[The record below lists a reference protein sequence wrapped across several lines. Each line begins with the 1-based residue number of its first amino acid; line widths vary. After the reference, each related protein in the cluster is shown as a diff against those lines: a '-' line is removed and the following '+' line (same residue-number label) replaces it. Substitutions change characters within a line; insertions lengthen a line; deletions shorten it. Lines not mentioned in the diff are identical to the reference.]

1 MHLEYQ
7 AVKESSNMGWLYVII
22 GGILEIGW
30 ATGLSLSEGF
40 TKPVPSIITAFLIL
54 VSFYFFSQSMRLL
67 PIGTAYAVFT
77 GIGAAGT
84 AVVGMFFLNDGISI
98 LKIAFITLLI
108 FGVIGLKMSDKEE
121 TDTGGGY

>member
-1 MHLEYQ
+1 
-7 AVKESSNMGWLYVII
+7 MGWIYVII

-40 TKPVPSIITAFLIL
+40 TKPVPSIVTALLIL
-54 VSFYFFSQSMRLL
+54 VSFYFFSNSMRLL

-84 AVVGMFFLNDGISI
+84 AVVGMVFLNEGISV
-98 LKIAFITLLI
+98 LKVAFITLLI

-121 TDTGGGY
+121 QDTRRSY

>member
-1 MHLEYQ
+1 
-7 AVKESSNMGWLYVII
+7 MGWLYVII

-40 TKPVPSIITAFLIL
+40 TKPVPSIITALLIL
-54 VSFYFFSQSMRLL
+54 VSFYFFSNSMRLL

-84 AVVGMFFLNDGISI
+84 AVIGMFFLNEGVSI
-98 LKIAFITLLI
+98 LKIAFISLLI

-121 TDTGGGY
+121 KDTGGAY

>member
-1 MHLEYQ
+1 
-7 AVKESSNMGWLYVII
+7 MGWIYVII

-40 TKPVPSIITAFLIL
+40 TKPVPSIVTAVLIL
-54 VSFYFFSQSMRLL
+54 ISFYFFSNSMKLL

-84 AVVGMFFLNDGISI
+84 AVVGMVFLNDGISI
-98 LKIAFITLLI
+98 LKVAFITLLI

-121 TDTGGGY
+121 QDTGRSY

>member
-1 MHLEYQ
+1 
-7 AVKESSNMGWLYVII
+7 MGWIYVIV

-40 TKPVPSIITAFLIL
+40 TKPVPSMITALLIL

-84 AVVGMFFLNDGISI
+84 ALIGMVFLNEGISLMKISFI
-98 LKIAFITLLI
+98 LLLI

-121 TDTGGGY
+121 QDTGRSY

>member
-1 MHLEYQ
+1 
-7 AVKESSNMGWLYVII
+7 MGWIYVII

-40 TKPVPSIITAFLIL
+40 TKPVPSIVTAVLIL
-54 VSFYFFSQSMRLL
+54 ISFYFFSNSMKLL

-84 AVVGMFFLNDGISI
+84 AVVGMVFLNDGISI
-98 LKIAFITLLI
+98 MKVAFITLLI

-121 TDTGGGY
+121 QHTGRSY

>member
-1 MHLEYQ
+1 
-7 AVKESSNMGWLYVII
+7 MGWIYVII

-40 TKPVPSIITAFLIL
+40 TKPVPSIVTAVLIL
-54 VSFYFFSQSMRLL
+54 ISFYFFSNSMKLL

-84 AVVGMFFLNDGISI
+84 AVVGMVFLNDGISV
-98 LKIAFITLLI
+98 LKVAFITLLI
-108 FGVIGLKMSDKEE
+108 FGVIGLKMSDKEAQ
-121 TDTGGGY
+121 DTRRSY

>member
-1 MHLEYQ
+1 
-7 AVKESSNMGWLYVII
+7 MGWIYVII

-40 TKPVPSIITAFLIL
+40 TKPVTSIVTAILIL
-54 VSFYFFSQSMRLL
+54 ISFYFFSNSMRLL

-84 AVVGMFFLNDGISI
+84 AIVGMVFLNEGISI
-98 LKIAFITLLI
+98 MKVAFITLLI
-108 FGVIGLKMSDKEE
+108 FGVIGLKMSDKDKQE
-121 TDTGGGY
+121 TGRSY

>member
-1 MHLEYQ
+1 
-7 AVKESSNMGWLYVII
+7 MGWIYVII

-40 TKPVPSIITAFLIL
+40 TKPVPSIVTVVLIL
-54 VSFYFFSQSMRLL
+54 ISFYFFSNSMKLL

-84 AVVGMFFLNDGISI
+84 AVVGMVFLNEGISV
-98 LKIAFITLLI
+98 LKVTFISLLI
-108 FGVIGLKMSDKEE
+108 FGVIGLKMSDKEKQE
-121 TDTGGGY
+121 TGRSY

>member
-1 MHLEYQ
+1 
-7 AVKESSNMGWLYVII
+7 MGWIYVII
-22 GGILEIGW
+22 GGVLEIGW

-40 TKPVPSIITAFLIL
+40 TKPGPSIITSVLIL
-54 VSFYFFSQSMRLL
+54 ISFYFFSNSMKLL

-84 AVVGMFFLNDGISI
+84 AVVGMVFLNEGYSLLKVVFIS
-98 LKIAFITLLI
+98 LLI

-121 TDTGGGY
+121 NDAGRSY

>member
-1 MHLEYQ
+1 
-7 AVKESSNMGWLYVII
+7 MGWIYVVV

-30 ATGLSLSEGF
+30 ATGLSMSEGF
-40 TKPVPSIITAFLIL
+40 TKPVPSMVTAFLIL

-84 AVVGMFFLNDGISI
+84 ALIGMFFLDEGIS
-98 LKIAFITLLI
+98 LMKIAFITLLI

-121 TDTGGGY
+121 KDTGGAY

>member
-1 MHLEYQ
+1 
-7 AVKESSNMGWLYVII
+7 MGWIYVII

-40 TKPVPSIITAFLIL
+40 TKPVPSIVTAVLIL
-54 VSFYFFSQSMRLL
+54 ISFYFFSNSMRLL

-84 AVVGMFFLNDGISI
+84 AVVGMVFLHDGISV
-98 LKIAFITLLI
+98 LKVAFITLLI

-121 TDTGGGY
+121 QDTRRSY

>member
-1 MHLEYQ
+1 
-7 AVKESSNMGWLYVII
+7 MGWLYVII

-40 TKPVPSIITAFLIL
+40 TKPVPSVITAFLIL

-84 AVVGMFFLNDGISI
+84 AMVGMFFLNDGISI

>member
-1 MHLEYQ
+1 
-7 AVKESSNMGWLYVII
+7 MGWIYVII

-40 TKPVPSIITAFLIL
+40 TKPVPSIVTVVLIL
-54 VSFYFFSQSMRLL
+54 ISFYFFSNSMKLL

-84 AVVGMFFLNDGISI
+84 AVVGMVFLNDGISV
-98 LKIAFITLLI
+98 LKVAFITLLI
-108 FGVIGLKMSDKEE
+108 FGVIGLKMSDKEKQE
-121 TDTGGGY
+121 TGRSY

>member
-1 MHLEYQ
+1 
-7 AVKESSNMGWLYVII
+7 MGWIYVII

-40 TKPVPSIITAFLIL
+40 TKPVPSIITAILIL
-54 VSFYFFSQSMRLL
+54 ISFYFFSNSMKLL

-84 AVVGMFFLNDGISI
+84 AIVGMFILGDGVST
-98 LKIAFITLLI
+98 LKILFVALLI
-108 FGVIGLKMSDKEE
+108 FGIIGLKMSDKEE
-121 TDTGGGY
+121 QEKRGAQ

>member
-1 MHLEYQ
+1 
-7 AVKESSNMGWLYVII
+7 MGWIYVII

-30 ATGLSLSEGF
+30 ATGLSLSQGF
-40 TKPVPSIITAFLIL
+40 TKPLPSIITAFLIL
-54 VSFYFFSQSMRLL
+54 VSFYFFSNSMKRL

-84 AVVGMFFLNDGISI
+84 ALIGMLFLNEGISL
-98 LKIAFITLLI
+98 LKVAFISLLI

-121 TDTGGGY
+121 KDTGGAH

>member
-1 MHLEYQ
+1 
-7 AVKESSNMGWLYVII
+7 MGWIYVIV

-40 TKPVPSIITAFLIL
+40 TKPVPSMITALLIL

-84 AVVGMFFLNDGISI
+84 ALIGMVFLNEGISLMKISFI
-98 LKIAFITLLI
+98 LLLI

-121 TDTGGGY
+121 PDTGRSY

>member
-1 MHLEYQ
+1 
-7 AVKESSNMGWLYVII
+7 MGWIYVII

-40 TKPVPSIITAFLIL
+40 TKPVPSIVTALLIL
-54 VSFYFFSQSMRLL
+54 VSFYFFSNSMRLL

-84 AVVGMFFLNDGISI
+84 AVVGMVFLHEGISI
-98 LKIAFITLLI
+98 LKVAFITLLI

-121 TDTGGGY
+121 QDTGRSY

>member
-1 MHLEYQ
+1 
-7 AVKESSNMGWLYVII
+7 MGWIYVII

-40 TKPVPSIITAFLIL
+40 TKPVPSIITAVLIL
-54 VSFYFFSQSMRLL
+54 ISFYFFSNSMKLL

-84 AVVGMFFLNDGISI
+84 AVVGMVFLNDGISI
-98 LKIAFITLLI
+98 LKVAFITLLI

-121 TDTGGGY
+121 RATGRSY

>member
-1 MHLEYQ
+1 
-7 AVKESSNMGWLYVII
+7 MGWIYVII

-40 TKPVPSIITAFLIL
+40 TKPFPSIITAVLIL
-54 VSFYFFSQSMRLL
+54 ISFYFFSNSMKLL

-84 AVVGMFFLNDGISI
+84 AVVGMVFLNDGISI
-98 LKIAFITLLI
+98 LKVAFITLLI

-121 TDTGGGY
+121 QATGRSY

>member
-1 MHLEYQ
+1 
-7 AVKESSNMGWLYVII
+7 MGWIYVII

-40 TKPVPSIITAFLIL
+40 TKPVPSIVTALLIL
-54 VSFYFFSQSMRLL
+54 VSFYFFSNSMRLL

-84 AVVGMFFLNDGISI
+84 AVVGMVFLHEGISV
-98 LKIAFITLLI
+98 LKVAFITLLI

-121 TDTGGGY
+121 QDTGRSY

>member
-1 MHLEYQ
+1 
-7 AVKESSNMGWLYVII
+7 MGWLYVII

-40 TKPVPSIITAFLIL
+40 TKPVPSVITASLIL
-54 VSFYFFSQSMRLL
+54 VSFYFFSHSMRLL

-84 AVVGMFFLNDGISI
+84 AVVGMFFLNEGISL
-98 LKIAFITLLI
+98 LKIAFISLLI
-108 FGVIGLKMSDKEE
+108 FGVIGLKMSDKGEK
-121 TDTGGGY
+121 DTGGAL

>member
-1 MHLEYQ
+1 
-7 AVKESSNMGWLYVII
+7 MGWIYVII

-40 TKPVPSIITAFLIL
+40 TKPVPSIVTVVLIL
-54 VSFYFFSQSMRLL
+54 ISFYFFSNSMKLL

-84 AVVGMFFLNDGISI
+84 AVVGMVFLNDGISV
-98 LKIAFITLLI
+98 LKVAFISLLI
-108 FGVIGLKMSDKEE
+108 FGVIGLKMSDKEKQ
-121 TDTGGGY
+121 DTGRSY

>member
-1 MHLEYQ
+1 
-7 AVKESSNMGWLYVII
+7 MGWIYVII

-40 TKPVPSIITAFLIL
+40 TKPLPSIVTAVLIII
-54 VSFYFFSQSMRLL
+54 SFYFFSNSMKLL

-84 AVVGMFFLNDGISI
+84 AVVGMVFLNDGISI
-98 LKIAFITLLI
+98 LKVAFISLLI

-121 TDTGGGY
+121 KDTGRSY

>member
-1 MHLEYQ
+1 
-7 AVKESSNMGWLYVII
+7 MGWIYVII

-30 ATGLSLSEGF
+30 ATGLSLSKGF
-40 TKPVPSIITAFLIL
+40 TKPVPSIITALLIL
-54 VSFYFFSQSMRLL
+54 VSFYFFSNSMRLL

-84 AVVGMFFLNDGISI
+84 AVVGMVFLNEGISA
-98 LKIAFITLLI
+98 LKVAFITLLI

-121 TDTGGGY
+121 QDTRRSY

>member
-1 MHLEYQ
+1 
-7 AVKESSNMGWLYVII
+7 MGWIYVII

-40 TKPVPSIITAFLIL
+40 TKPIPSIVTAVLIL
-54 VSFYFFSQSMRLL
+54 ISFYFFSNSMKLL

-84 AVVGMFFLNDGISI
+84 AVVGMVFLNDGISI
-98 LKIAFITLLI
+98 LKVAFITLLI

-121 TDTGGGY
+121 QDTGRSY

>member
-1 MHLEYQ
+1 
-7 AVKESSNMGWLYVII
+7 MGWIYVVV
-22 GGILEIGW
+22 GGLLEIGW
-30 ATGLSLSEGF
+30 ATGLSMSEGF

-84 AVVGMFFLNDGISI
+84 AVIGMFFLGEGIS
-98 LKIAFITLLI
+98 LVKIALITLLL

-121 TDTGGGY
+121 KDTGGAY